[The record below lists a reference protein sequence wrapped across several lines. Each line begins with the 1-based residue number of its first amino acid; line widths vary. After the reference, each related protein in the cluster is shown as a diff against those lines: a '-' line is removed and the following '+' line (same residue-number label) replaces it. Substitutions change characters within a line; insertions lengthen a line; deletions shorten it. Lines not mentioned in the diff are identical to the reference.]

1 MTDKEALS
9 KFFGILY
16 QFKMNI
22 LPVIFCLLLPTGL
35 NLFIPLISRSI
46 MDEGLIERNQKKL
59 LELVLISF
67 GIYLFIALLDIIKEK
82 KRIDISSQIQFLLSE
97 RAFTHLM
104 KMKISYFDNTN
115 YAELLNNINMDII
128 KMSSIADNG
137 FFYIVTQIFGMFG
150 GFMGLFIINF
160 RMTFLVLAFLPFKY
174 VFMKWLTGKHKQRTE
189 IFIKDNQTYA
199 KWFGETVGG
208 VKEIRLFNIIDEK
221 QKEFENRQKQ
231 LVSSQKA
238 VNMLG
243 QWNQTIDFLMVEIL
257 SSFLYVIGA
266 NLMFQFQ
273 LTLGSVFAFIT
284 YSAYVTGP
292 ITTIMNMGYLMS
304 GIIPSTKRFF
314 SFMELQEE
322 ESGNIKDDITFHEL
336 SLKNVFFRYENKD
349 EFLLKDINLSL
360 SKGSKTAII
369 GKNGAGKSTIAELL
383 TRMYIPQKGEIYLD
397 KLEITKI
404 DLYTYRNLIS
414 VVSQQI
420 YLFNDTIK
428 NNICLYREID
438 EDVIMAVCRDCGLE
452 EFVGDVSLD
461 YIVGHNGALLSG
473 GQKQKIALARAIIY
487 NKDILIFDEIT
498 SNVDSISEIQ
508 IKTLFKERL
517 KDKTILMIT
526 HKPELLREMEQFA
539 LLEDGK
545 IQIIENLSKV
555 MGFGC

>member
-1 MTDKEALS
+1 
-9 KFFGILY
+9 
-16 QFKMNI
+16 
-22 LPVIFCLLLPTGL
+22 
-35 NLFIPLISRSI
+35 
-46 MDEGLIERNQKKL
+46 
-59 LELVLISF
+59 
-67 GIYLFIALLDIIKEK
+67 
-82 KRIDISSQIQFLLSE
+82 
-97 RAFTHLM
+97 
-104 KMKISYFDNTN
+104 
-115 YAELLNNINMDII
+115 
-128 KMSSIADNG
+128 
-137 FFYIVTQIFGMFG
+137 
-150 GFMGLFIINF
+150 MGLFIINF

-545 IQIIENLSKV
+545 IQIIENLSEV
-555 MGFGC
+555 MGFGG